1 MYEICEQGHLCEQRR
16 TTRCVEDYL
25 NDPSIRGSDQ
35 VRRAVAVDIAHGD
48 PRRWKR
54 ATHGHR
60 VQDVREIGGIAW
72 AEPAI
77 ADSIIDE
84 AKTGDVELP
93 IAIEV
98 GGHVVARVHAE
109 LRVEGAAEGSP
120 GQSQGHPDVLAEIRD
135 VQGSHVQHAVAVEV
149 THGRGYVTGEAGE
162 EACDVALTVT
172 KRAVAVSQL
181 DRAAYAVDEKVLLS
195 IAVEVGDEHCR
206 FRSEVAHAEG
216 PVTVVEPNL
225 DEGFFGNIRL
235 SGISTER
242 HGQIQ
247 LSVAVEIR
255 GDQGTVAAE
264 ASSGDRGVADDEVG
278 VRELLEGAVAV
289 AVENAYRVGAGAIE
303 HRYVGLSVVIE
314 IADCHEA
321 GVPVGP
327 NDPGVLKCAIAIS
340 QQNADALTAEIGVDT
355 VWGVSVG
362 GDDIQDSVAV
372 DVRQRGHGRARD
384 EVTDRVQELRDM
396 PGRGEYLSGHP
407 RRQG

>member
-120 GQSQGHPDVLAEIRD
+120 GQAQGHPDVLAEISA
-135 VQGSHVQHAVAVEV
+135 VHCSHVQQLVAVEV
-149 THGRGYVTGEAGE
+149 THGRGYVEPETAED

-181 DRAAYAVDEKVLLS
+181 DRAANAVDEKILVS

-206 FRSEVAHAEG
+206 LRSEVAHAEG

-225 DEGFFGNIRL
+225 GEGLDGHILL

-255 GDQGTVAAE
+255 GDQGTVLATQA
-264 ASSGDRGVADDEVG
+264 DDHRGVADDEIGVG
-278 VRELLEGAVAV
+278 ELLEAAVAV
-289 AVENAYRVGAGAIE
+289 AVENAYRVRAGSIE
-303 HRYVGLSVVIE
+303 HRYIGLSVVIE
-314 IADCHEA
+314 IADCHET
-321 GVPVGP
+321 GIPVSP
-327 NDPGVLKCAIAIS
+327 NGQRILKCAIAIS
-340 QQNADALTAEIGVDT
+340 
-355 VWGVSVG
+355 
-362 GDDIQDSVAV
+362 
-372 DVRQRGHGRARD
+372 
-384 EVTDRVQELRDM
+384 
-396 PGRGEYLSGHP
+396 
-407 RRQG
+407 